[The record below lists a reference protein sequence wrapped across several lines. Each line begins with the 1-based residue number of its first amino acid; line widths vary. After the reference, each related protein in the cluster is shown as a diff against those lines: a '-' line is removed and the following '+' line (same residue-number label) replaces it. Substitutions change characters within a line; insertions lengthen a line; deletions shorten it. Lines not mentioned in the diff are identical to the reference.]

1 MNALSGDVN
10 AQLKCIALID
20 ADLTTHLYWVW
31 CVLTDAQKIHFG
43 VQQDYYPPASAALA
57 GRLPILNFM
66 CRQRAWKG

>member
-43 VQQDYYPPASAALA
+43 VQQDYYP
-57 GRLPILNFM
+57 
-66 CRQRAWKG
+66 RQVPH

>member
-31 CVLTDAQKIHFG
+31 CVLTDAQKFTLVCSKTIIP
-43 VQQDYYPPASAALA
+43 QQVPH
-57 GRLPILNFM
+57 
-66 CRQRAWKG
+66 